1 MRAVC
6 GSASCCRRS
15 TRFRN
20 GPNDYSV
27 TFAQQMTKV
36 FDGDLK
42 LSTPY
47 TLQGWQIRSWMQR
60 VAEVILIPIK
70 AQLQGAGILGGVLRP
85 IKLLRAINRAA
96 ARGNLQVWHKARTG
110 RWLIETH
117 SVATNKFTSWFRCP
131 KTTRHQLV
139 YLSI

>member
-6 GSASCCRRS
+6 GSASSCRTS

-20 GPNDYSV
+20 GLNDYSV

-47 TLQGWQIRSWMQR
+47 TLQGRQIRSWMQR
-60 VAEVILIPIK
+60 VAEVTLIPIK
-70 AQLQGAGILGGVLRP
+70 AQLQGAGILGGVLT
-85 IKLLRAINRAA
+85 A
-96 ARGNLQVWHKARTG
+96 G
-110 RWLIETH
+110 
-117 SVATNKFTSWFRCP
+117 
-131 KTTRHQLV
+131 
-139 YLSI
+139 